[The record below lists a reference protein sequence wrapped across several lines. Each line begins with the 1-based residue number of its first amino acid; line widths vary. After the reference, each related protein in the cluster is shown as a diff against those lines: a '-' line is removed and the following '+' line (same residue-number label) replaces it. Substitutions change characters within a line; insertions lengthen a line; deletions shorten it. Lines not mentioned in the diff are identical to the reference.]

1 MFLLFSVLEFA
12 IQISNNKVF
21 PYIILEIFNK
31 KQNAFNNTE
40 LFNLSYVFVY
50 IILNT
55 YIQYF
60 QSQYGAHFEL
70 RRTADTNFFS
80 SFFNTS

>member
-1 MFLLFSVLEFA
+1 MFLFSSVLEFA
-12 IQISNNKVF
+12 IQISNNKVS

-31 KQNAFNNTE
+31 EQNAFNNTE

-55 YIQYF
+55 YLI
-60 QSQYGAHFEL
+60 
-70 RRTADTNFFS
+70 FS
-80 SFFNTS
+80 EPIWRSF

>member
-1 MFLLFSVLEFA
+1 MFLLSSVLEFA
-12 IQISNNKVF
+12 IQISNNKVS

-31 KQNAFNNTE
+31 EQNAFNNIE

-55 YIQYF
+55 YLI
-60 QSQYGAHFEL
+60 
-70 RRTADTNFFS
+70 FS
-80 SFFNTS
+80 EPIWRSF

>member
-1 MFLLFSVLEFA
+1 MFLLSSVLEFA
-12 IQISNNKVF
+12 IQISNNKVS

-31 KQNAFNNTE
+31 EQNAFNNTE

-55 YIQYF
+55 YI
-60 QSQYGAHFEL
+60 
-70 RRTADTNFFS
+70 
-80 SFFNTS
+80 